1 MKARLL
7 AWIGILALV
16 MAVVV
21 ALSVPAAAQV
31 TAAAAKTTTVSPKNW
46 TPPRT
51 ADGHPDLQGVWN
63 NSTMTPLERPRD
75 LGDKASFTVQERDE
89 RERKMLADL
98 STDRRDGPPEVDVN
112 RSYNELWRERG
123 HLLLRTSLIID
134 PPDGRLPA
142 LTPEGQKQAKA
153 RAEDRR
159 RRGPDA
165 TDSWEDR
172 NLAERCITRGAPKL
186 PGGYNNN
193 FQIIQAAKYVVIT
206 QEMIHETR
214 IIPLDGRPHVDKN
227 IRLWMGDSRGHWE
240 GNTLVVE
247 TTNYN
252 DKIVSESFNCCPG
265 TGSGLHV
272 VERFTR
278 VGPDRIDYQYTVD
291 DPNIYTR
298 PWTASVPMTR
308 SDEPM
313 YEYACHEGN
322 YAMVDMLA
330 GARAKEKEAAKK
342 K

>member
-1 MKARLL
+1 MKTRLF
-7 AWIGILALV
+7 ASIGILTLV
-16 MAVVV
+16 VTH
-21 ALSVPAAAQV
+21 AAAQG
-31 TAAAAKTTTVSPKNW
+31 TTAAAKTKLAPAKIW
-46 TPPRT
+46 TAPHTR
-51 ADGHPDLQGVWN
+51 DGQPDLQGIWT

-75 LGDKASFTVQERDE
+75 LADKEFLTEQEVAQREKKLLDE
-89 RERKMLADL
+89 L
-98 STDRRDGPPEVDVN
+98 STDRRDGGAEVDVN

-123 HLLLRTSLIID
+123 HLLQRTSLIVD
-134 PPDGRLPA
+134 PPNGRLPA
-142 LTPEGQKQAKA
+142 LTPEGQKREKA
-153 RAEDRR
+153 RADDRR
-159 RRGPDA
+159 RRGPDQ

-193 FQIIQAAKYVVIT
+193 FQIVQTPTYIAIM

-227 IRLWMGDSRGHWE
+227 IHLWMGDSRGHWE
-240 GNTLVVE
+240 GNTLVVD

-265 TGSGLHV
+265 AVSSLHV

-278 VGPDRIDYQYTVD
+278 VGPDQIEYQYTVE
-291 DPNIYTR
+291 DPATYTG

-308 SDEPM
+308 TDGPLF
-313 YEYACHEGN
+313 EYACHEGN
-322 YAMVDMLA
+322 YAMVDILA
-330 GARAKEKEAAKK
+330 GARAKEKEDAAKK